1 MRLALFVAV
10 WMVATC
16 AGATDNVLLI
26 QMQPGG
32 RYLVW
37 HTEGE
42 SRISDDEVMAL
53 EVSARPEGGEE
64 IPTSAGPARAFETS
78 DGVLIRLPTAKRDK
92 ALLFDRDECGHVRVW
107 HAAGATN
114 LTDDQITDIV
124 MSALPEGGKRITVGN
139 YYVKAFIGKLGVTAA
154 LWNAPAK

>member
-1 MRLALFVAV
+1 MRLALFVAIL
-10 WMVATC
+10 MAATA

-42 SRISDDEVMAL
+42 SRLSDEEIMAL
-53 EVSARPEGGEE
+53 EVTARPGGGEE
-64 IPTSAGPARAFETS
+64 VPTASGRARAYETS
-78 DGVLIRLPTAKRDK
+78 DGVTIRLPEAKNDT
-92 ALLFDRDECGHVRVW
+92 ALLIDRDECGHVRLW

-114 LTDDQITDIV
+114 LSEDQITDIV
-124 MSALPEGGKRITVGN
+124 MSALPEGGKRLTVGK
-139 YYVKAFIGKLGVTAA
+139 YYVKAFITKLGVTAA
-154 LWNAPAK
+154 LWIAPAR

>member
-1 MRLALFVAV
+1 MRLALFVVILMA
-10 WMVATC
+10 ATV

-32 RYLVW
+32 RYVVW

-53 EVSARPEGGEE
+53 EATAKPEGGEE
-64 IPTSAGPARAFETS
+64 MPTSAGPARAYETS
-78 DGVLIRLPTAKRDK
+78 DGVTIRLLAATNDK
-92 ALLFDRDECGHVRVW
+92 ALLIDRDDCNHVRVW

-114 LTDDQITDIV
+114 LSEDQITDIF
-124 MSALPEGGKRITVGN
+124 MSALPEGGKRITIGQ
-139 YYVKAFIGKLGVTAA
+139 YYVKAFITKLGVTAS
-154 LWNAPAK
+154 LWNAAAR

>member
-1 MRLALFVAV
+1 MRRALLAAALMIAIP
-10 WMVATC
+10 

-42 SRISDDEVMAL
+42 SRITDDEAMEL
-53 EVSARPEGGEE
+53 EVTARPGGGAEMQ
-64 IPTSAGPARAFETS
+64 TSAGPARAYETS
-78 DGVLIRLPTAKRDK
+78 DGVTIRLSAAKDDN
-92 ALLFDRDECGHVRVW
+92 ALLIDRDNCGHIRLW

-114 LTDDQITDIV
+114 LPEEQITDIV
-124 MSALPEGGKRITVGN
+124 MSALPGGGKRLTVGS
-139 YYVKAFIGKLGVTAA
+139 YHVKAFITKLGVTAT
-154 LWNAPAK
+154 LWLAPAR

>member
-1 MRLALFVAV
+1 MRLALFVAIL
-10 WMVATC
+10 MAATV

-42 SRISDDEVMAL
+42 SRISDDEIMAL
-53 EVSARPEGGEE
+53 EVTARPEGGEE
-64 IPTSAGPARAFETS
+64 MATSAGPARAYETS
-78 DGVLIRLPTAKRDK
+78 DGVTIRLRAATNDK
-92 ALLFDRDECGHVRVW
+92 ALLLDRDDCGHVRVW

-114 LTDDQITDIV
+114 LSEDQITDIV
-124 MSALPEGGKRITVGN
+124 MSALPEGGKRLTIGK
-139 YYVKAFIGKLGVTAA
+139 YYVKAFITKLGVTAS
-154 LWNAPAK
+154 LWIAPAK

>member
-1 MRLALFVAV
+1 MRLALFVAILIA
-10 WMVATC
+10 ATA

-42 SRISDDEVMAL
+42 SRISEDEIMAL
-53 EVSARPEGGEE
+53 EASAKPGGGEE
-64 IPTSAGPARAFETS
+64 VPTSAGPARAYETS
-78 DGVLIRLPTAKRDK
+78 DGVMIRLPAAKSDK
-92 ALLFDRDECGHVRVW
+92 ALLFDRDDCGHVRVW

-114 LTDDQITDIV
+114 LSEDQITDIV

-139 YYVKAFIGKLGVTAA
+139 YYVKAFLTKLGVTAA
-154 LWNAPAK
+154 LWSAPAK